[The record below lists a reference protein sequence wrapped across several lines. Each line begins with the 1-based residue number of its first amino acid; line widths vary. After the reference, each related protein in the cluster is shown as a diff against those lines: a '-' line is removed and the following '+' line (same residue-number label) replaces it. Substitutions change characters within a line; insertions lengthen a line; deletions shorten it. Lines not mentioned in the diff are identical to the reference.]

1 MQGGFGTDS
10 AALNVSLA
18 EAVEDRTGSPEHHAA
33 PPTYDASF
41 GNILITATGFVVET
55 LEKGRIKLAISLLTQ
70 MVSGLIVGLVLLRFG
85 QATPTTTN
93 KEID

>member
-55 LEKGRIKLAISLLTQ
+55 LEKRRIKLAISLLTQ
-70 MVSGLIVGLVLLRFG
+70 MVSGLIGLVLLRFG

>member
-55 LEKGRIKLAISLLTQ
+55 LEKGRIKLAVSLLTQ
-70 MVSGLIVGLVLLRFG
+70 MVSGLIGLVLLSFG

>member
-10 AALNVSLA
+10 PALNVSLA

-70 MVSGLIVGLVLLRFG
+70 MVSGLIGLVLLRFG

>member
-33 PPTYDASF
+33 PPNYDASF
-41 GNILITATGFVVET
+41 GNILITATGFVMET
-55 LEKGRIKLAISLLTQ
+55 LEKGRIKLAVSLLTQ
-70 MVSGLIVGLVLLRFG
+70 MVSGLIGLVLLRFG